1 MNEFERAVVATLRA
15 DAQEAAMNTDTF
27 SEAETLDDRLDRI
40 DHDSRVRRTVVG
52 VVAIAAAAVLAIA
65 AVALWPNLNRNAQ
78 PTTPAPAPS
87 ASYTSAFFVDP
98 FTATLPAWLDDGRT
112 RQVYRSSSYQYWNHC
127 ATDADCGDLSVSWVS
142 GVATASSV
150 VSVDAPGLVDHLTAL
165 GTAGR
170 IRITST
176 SSTTVGGRPATDLR
190 VQTIRDIPGALG
202 CGSVACQDIT
212 GASLAR
218 YVVVDM
224 GPGAAPVLVWA
235 DAPQTNVRASTWMSQ
250 LDTFLHTLRFT
261 GIGAIEGRWATT
273 LTAEQARAAVSAA
286 GLSQDQ
292 VVGLG
297 DPVRLSAV
305 FSSGFALVSVVRAD
319 GSVVTP
325 IANLSYRTTQGQVT
339 LGDGEELA
347 VTGGPSSARFTST
360 RQATTAPSTREQLA
374 KALLLAA
381 TWAR

>member
-1 MNEFERAVVATLRA
+1 
-15 DAQEAAMNTDTF
+15 MNTDTF

-78 PTTPAPAPS
+78 PATPAPAPS

-112 RQVYRSSSYQYWNHC
+112 RPVYRSSSYQYWSHC

-142 GVATASSV
+142 GVATASSI
-150 VSVDAPGLVDHLTAL
+150 VSIDARGLVDHLTAL

-190 VQTIRDIPGALG
+190 VQTIGDIPGALG

-224 GPGAAPVLVWA
+224 GAGAAPVLVWA

-261 GIGAIEGRWATT
+261 GIGAIEGRWAAT

-292 VVGLG
+292 VAGLG

-339 LGDGEELA
+339 LADGEQLA
-347 VTGGPSSARFTST
+347 VTGGPSTARFTPT

-374 KALLLAA
+374 KALLVAA